1 MRNIHKT
8 LTDDIFRNCKYIYY
22 LEEYLKTDNIKKTHL
37 KQYNIMLDIF
47 KTIIELKNILV
58 ADSDRTIADKITD
71 LEISLEKC
79 LFGELDNDSEKYK
92 YSTRDIK
99 GLTDKHTRYLYN
111 KFKEWYEYLS
121 NIGKLDFVE
130 KEILNE
136 MYRLENINFDDIVQ
150 KRFSFKKN
158 KNSKYKIFICKF
170 SRLFNDEK
178 FAEEYKT
185 NFEKYYGKMTEKDY
199 NLLKSVYNLVA
210 SANNGITNKLYN
222 ITIRPLNDTDNAFS
236 IFDIYLKSL
245 NLSVPFSVKAELYL
259 VHTLNCG
266 KIVNNLEKQSN
277 ITYDD
282 VANNFDLYNFIYRME
297 LTNINDTN
305 KDITTTIYKELTMV
319 YKLYNQK
326 EYEKALEITHQI
338 IERNKDLFV
347 RIS

>member
-1 MRNIHKT
+1 MKNIHKT

-37 KQYNIMLDIF
+37 KQYNIMLDIV

-136 MYRLENINFDDIVQ
+136 MYRLEN
-150 KRFSFKKN
+150 
-158 KNSKYKIFICKF
+158 
-170 SRLFNDEK
+170 
-178 FAEEYKT
+178 
-185 NFEKYYGKMTEKDY
+185 
-199 NLLKSVYNLVA
+199 
-210 SANNGITNKLYN
+210 
-222 ITIRPLNDTDNAFS
+222 
-236 IFDIYLKSL
+236 
-245 NLSVPFSVKAELYL
+245 
-259 VHTLNCG
+259 
-266 KIVNNLEKQSN
+266 
-277 ITYDD
+277 
-282 VANNFDLYNFIYRME
+282 NNFDIKILALKSKQTME
-297 LTNINDTN
+297 ILKKDGFAINDIFFPNCMYSYLLKDKQLELIGMCDKIEIIDGKYYPISIKNSNPPIKGIWDQDAIELVAYAILIEEDFDTEVFVGFVDYEKIGERRPVVMDVNLRKGLFDVIKEVKEIIEN
-305 KDITTTIYKELTMV
+305 KKLPHVKKNDRKCGNCEYKEICF
-319 YKLYNQK
+319 KN
-326 EYEKALEITHQI
+326 
-338 IERNKDLFV
+338 
-347 RIS
+347 